1 MRFDPDE
8 SIKGDAFCNPKG
20 AVNLAVKE
28 TAEVRRIE
36 FLNATA
42 NPIDFQI
49 MGPEGRASVLR
60 EVSKSLQM
68 PEEEVVPSRTKLEM
82 KMKQGQMA
90 QMMEGTG
97 KPSTQLPGPGS
108 ATPQLPDGSP
118 AGGAAGNIVSN
129 QQTGAA

>member
-1 MRFDPDE
+1 MRFHPDE
-8 SIKGDAFCNPKG
+8 SVKGDAFCEPLG

-28 TAEVRRIE
+28 TAEVRRVE

-49 MGPEGRASVLR
+49 MGPEGRATVLR

-68 PEEEVVPSRTKLEM
+68 PAEEIVPSRTKLQM
-82 KMKQGQMA
+82 QMQAGQMA
-90 QMMEGTG
+90 QTLDGTG
-97 KPSTQLPGPGS
+97 KPSIQLPGPGS

-118 AGGAAGNIVSN
+118 AGGAAGNMVSN